1 MATTFENHPL
11 DLSTIKQRKSKAL
24 GRTTSLP
31 AFMVKPFE
39 RAHSTDGIHNQ
50 VQSPMARPQPAPSCG
65 KPSRYRED
73 FIEQGKLGSGGFG
86 TVCKAQNKLDGSVYA
101 MKKIPFKSK
110 NSSALEKVLREV
122 KALAKLDHP
131 NVVRYYQSWIEEECV
146 DPLSHFKTHQLS
158 RGKYASDDGTCSA
171 RTIKTTYDEDDDSC
185 DTEERKPSK
194 AEEDEAE
201 FNSPP
206 GEQIWNFHMRDMFSK
221 IGPSKASEDD
231 LSVEFERDQS
241 SEESEED
248 ESSDSSSYQDETT
261 FDMDLHEPH
270 DASQMGSDWLIL
282 RKKIQKSF
290 RTKKNINLYIQMQ
303 LCEDTLQGWI
313 ESRTC
318 VDRIACISIFRQLC
332 KGLEY
337 IHGEGIIHR
346 DLKPS
351 NIFLL
356 SKDQIRESD
365 RKEIESPRSISEAKW
380 VVIGDFGLAVYRQGQ
395 DTAGTVSLSSSVELS
410 QSSSTEHTSGV
421 GTTVYASPEQ
431 IHEQSYDEKTDI
443 YSLGIIFFEL
453 LCFMSTKME
462 RAHLLA
468 NLRKNILPPDFLK
481 NHPKESAFILWL
493 MAPSPEDRPT
503 TAQILKH
510 EIFRS
515 DSLSI
520 SRTSYDRMQD
530 RLKQQEQIIEQQ
542 RRQIEELQQMLLL
555 AKKQ

>member
-1 MATTFENHPL
+1 
-11 DLSTIKQRKSKAL
+11 
-24 GRTTSLP
+24 
-31 AFMVKPFE
+31 
-39 RAHSTDGIHNQ
+39 
-50 VQSPMARPQPAPSCG
+50 
-65 KPSRYRED
+65 
-73 FIEQGKLGSGGFG
+73 
-86 TVCKAQNKLDGSVYA
+86 
-101 MKKIPFKSK
+101 MKKISFKSK
-110 NSSALEKVLREV
+110 NSSALDKVLREV

-131 NVVRYYQSWIEEECV
+131 NVVRYYQSWIEEEAV
-146 DPLSHFKTHQLS
+146 DPLSHFKTHQLT
-158 RGKYASDDGTCSA
+158 RDRKCASDDGTYKTVTSKSF
-171 RTIKTTYDEDDDSC
+171 RTFDDEEEESYETD
-185 DTEERKPSK
+185 ERKTPNP
-194 AEEDEAE
+194 EDDEAE

-231 LSVEFERDQS
+231 LSVEFERDE
-241 SEESEED
+241 SEESEEED
-248 ESSDSSSYQDETT
+248 ESSASDSYPTDETT
-261 FDMDLHEPH
+261 FDMDLPTTQPI
-270 DASQMGSDWLIL
+270 DLPTPSSDWLSL

-290 RTKKNINLYIQMQ
+290 RTHKTIMLYIQMQ

-313 ESRTC
+313 ESRTS
-318 VDRIACISIFRQLC
+318 VDRAACISIFRQIC

-365 RKEIESPRSISEAKW
+365 RKEIQSPRSTSEAKW

-395 DTAGTVSLSSSVELS
+395 DPNAGTISLSSSVELS

-421 GTTVYASPEQ
+421 GTMVYASPEQ

-462 RAHLLA
+462 RAHLLG

-481 NHPKESAFILWL
+481 NYPKESAFILWL
-493 MAPSPEDRPT
+493 MAPEPQDRPSA
-503 TAQILKH
+503 AQVLKH

-515 DSLSI
+515 ESLSI
-520 SRTSYDRMQD
+520 SRTTYDRMQD
-530 RLKQQEQIIEQQ
+530 RLNQQEQIIEQQ
-542 RRQIEELQQMLLL
+542 RRQIEELQQKLLL
-555 AKKQ
+555 AQKH